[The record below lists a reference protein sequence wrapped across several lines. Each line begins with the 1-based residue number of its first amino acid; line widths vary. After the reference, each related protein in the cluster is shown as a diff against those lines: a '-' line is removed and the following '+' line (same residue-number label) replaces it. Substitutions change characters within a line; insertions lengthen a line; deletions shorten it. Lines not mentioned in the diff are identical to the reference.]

1 MITSIEPPLKNI
13 KLIQEIIMEKFTI
26 HDKASAPQ
34 NSKPLLE
41 DSVNAFGMIPNL
53 HGVMAEAPTV
63 LKSYQVLHEEFLNT
77 SFSADEKTVI
87 WQSINV
93 ENNCHYCVP
102 AHSAIAKSMKVADSL
117 NDALR
122 NGDPLPTEKL
132 QILKDTTL
140 AIVRQK
146 GVVEDSV
153 LEAFYDQGYGQQQL
167 LEIMVGVAQKV
178 MSNYINH
185 FADTP
190 VDDGFKAFVK

>member
-1 MITSIEPPLKNI
+1 MS
-13 KLIQEIIMEKFTI
+13 KFTI
-26 HDKASAPQ
+26 HDQTSAPQ

-41 DSVNAFGMIPNL
+41 NSVKAFGSIPNL
-53 HGVMAEAPTV
+53 HGVMAEAPTA
-63 LKSYQVLHEEFLNT
+63 LKSYQVLHEQFLST

-93 ENNCHYCVP
+93 EHNCHYCVP

-117 NDALR
+117 NEALR
-122 NGDPLPTEKL
+122 NGDPLPTQKL

-140 AIVRQK
+140 EIVRNR
-146 GVVEDSV
+146 GVVEDNV
-153 LEAFYDQGYGQQQL
+153 LEAFYAQGYGQQQL
-167 LEIMVGVAQKV
+167 LEIIVGVAQKV

-190 VDDGFKAFVK
+190 VDDAFKSFVK

>member
-1 MITSIEPPLKNI
+1 MK
-13 KLIQEIIMEKFTI
+13 KFTI
-26 HDKASAPQ
+26 HDQASAPE

-53 HGVMAEAPTV
+53 HGVMAEAPTA
-63 LKSYQVLHEEFLNT
+63 LKSYQVLHEQFLNT

-132 QILKDTTL
+132 QVLKDTTL
-140 AIVRQK
+140 AIVRNR
-146 GVVEDSV
+146 GVVADSI
-153 LEAFYDQGYGQQQL
+153 LEAFYAQGYTQQQL
-167 LEIMVGVAQKV
+167 LEILVGVAQKT

-190 VDDGFKAFVK
+190 VDEAFQAFVK